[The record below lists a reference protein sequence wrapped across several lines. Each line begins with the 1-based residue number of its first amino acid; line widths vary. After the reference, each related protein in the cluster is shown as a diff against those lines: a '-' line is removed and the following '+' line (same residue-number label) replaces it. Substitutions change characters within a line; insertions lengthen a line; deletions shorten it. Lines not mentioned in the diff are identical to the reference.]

1 MAGPAFILVFI
12 FSAVLLAVLSDWL
25 AARLS
30 RSFQFFNCQD
40 DPFHYC
46 QLKRFFNAH
55 RTLML
60 AGGTL
65 TFSLACLFMGL
76 STQYWHLV
84 ILRLVTSIIAI
95 ISIAPS
101 NDGKYKKSLSSI
113 GLILSLGL
121 ILLLITTT
129 ITNLII
135 RMLIALGLSV
145 CRPTSGA
152 LIAEVFSQAYRGV
165 ANGDLALHIML

>member
-40 DPFHYC
+40 NRFHYC

-84 ILRLVTSIIAI
+84 ILRLVTSIIFLIAI

-101 NDGKYKKSLSSI
+101 NDGKYQNK
-113 GLILSLGL
+113 
-121 ILLLITTT
+121 
-129 ITNLII
+129 
-135 RMLIALGLSV
+135 
-145 CRPTSGA
+145 
-152 LIAEVFSQAYRGV
+152 
-165 ANGDLALHIML
+165 

>member
-1 MAGPAFILVFI
+1 MNKYKKQVLAGPAFILVFI

-40 DPFHYC
+40 NRFHYC
-46 QLKRFFNAH
+46 PLIKRFFNAH

-84 ILRLVTSIIAI
+84 ILRLVTSIIFLIAI
-95 ISIAPS
+95 ISMAPS
-101 NDGKYKKSLSSI
+101 NDGKYQNK
-113 GLILSLGL
+113 
-121 ILLLITTT
+121 
-129 ITNLII
+129 
-135 RMLIALGLSV
+135 
-145 CRPTSGA
+145 
-152 LIAEVFSQAYRGV
+152 
-165 ANGDLALHIML
+165 

>member
-1 MAGPAFILVFI
+1 MGREVAREVEFGEKSCFANSSFERDIGKNEEEYDCTGFKNETICAAESHCYWEFSGLGIQYQVLAGPAFILVFI

-30 RSFQFFNCQD
+30 
-40 DPFHYC
+40 
-46 QLKRFFNAH
+46 

-84 ILRLVTSIIAI
+84 ILRLVTNIIFLIAI

-101 NDGKYKKSLSSI
+101 NDGKYQ
-113 GLILSLGL
+113 
-121 ILLLITTT
+121 
-129 ITNLII
+129 N
-135 RMLIALGLSV
+135 
-145 CRPTSGA
+145 
-152 LIAEVFSQAYRGV
+152 
-165 ANGDLALHIML
+165 

>member
-40 DPFHYC
+40 NR

-84 ILRLVTSIIAI
+84 ILRLVTNIIFLIAI

-101 NDGKYKKSLSSI
+101 NDGKYQNK
-113 GLILSLGL
+113 
-121 ILLLITTT
+121 
-129 ITNLII
+129 
-135 RMLIALGLSV
+135 
-145 CRPTSGA
+145 
-152 LIAEVFSQAYRGV
+152 
-165 ANGDLALHIML
+165 

>member
-1 MAGPAFILVFI
+1 MLAGPAFILVFI

-84 ILRLVTSIIAI
+84 ILRLVTSIIFLIAI
-95 ISIAPS
+95 ISISPS
-101 NDGKYKKSLSSI
+101 NDGKYKKISPSSI

-129 ITNLII
+129 YHQLDHQDVD
-135 RMLIALGLSV
+135 RLGFV
-145 CRPTSGA
+145 RVPTHQWS
-152 LIAEVFSQAYRGV
+152 SYCRGV
-165 ANGDLALHIML
+165 LAGVQGGC